1 MNSTNSNCNDKHLFP
16 EQPPTR
22 STNALGGGTEG
33 ACVWFECGARWLRK
47 VSGEVVTAA
56 VQYLGRPLLRLPVI
70 ELTVILVF
78 CAMAML
84 SLA

>member
-1 MNSTNSNCNDKHLFP
+1 
-16 EQPPTR
+16 
-22 STNALGGGTEG
+22 
-33 ACVWFECGARWLRK
+33 
-47 VSGEVVTAA
+47 VVTAA